1 MNGDAIDGNHSSSS
15 TEDLLLRVD
24 FENPRNLTSFGS
36 DWRNTYVS
44 QSMVSDGL
52 TSLSGSL
59 ESVSPITTY
68 VSFITHLTSHH
79 RIHMDLHFM
88 IGEIHQMYQV

>member
-1 MNGDAIDGNHSSSS
+1 
-15 TEDLLLRVD
+15 
-24 FENPRNLTSFGS
+24 
-36 DWRNTYVS
+36 
-44 QSMVSDGL
+44 MVSDGL

-68 VSFITHLTSHH
+68 VKTLLVILTSHLH